1 MKIVV
6 YSAITGAVDNPR
18 KDGIQCFGD
27 YGRFKDPR
35 LNAKIYKILSHLFI
49 AADVSIWVDG
59 NVQLLVSPEEL
70 VSLTSGDACAFHH
83 WDRDCI
89 YDEAR
94 VCIRS
99 RLDHADT
106 IRKQMDKYQREGFP
120 RHAGL
125 AAANVLI
132 RRHTP
137 EVCRMN
143 ERWWAEICAH
153 SIRDQL
159 SFPVCFRGSLEL
171 LNVDPRGRYIQ
182 MNRHAKRRTRYR

>member
-1 MKIVV
+1 VKIVV
-6 YSAITGAVDNPR
+6 YSAITGAIDNPR
-18 KDGIQCFGD
+18 TDGIQCFGD
-27 YGRFKDPR
+27 YARFQDPR
-35 LNAKIYKILSHLFI
+35 LNAKIYKVLSHQFVD
-49 AADVSIWVDG
+49 ADVSVWVDG

-70 VSLTSGDACAFHH
+70 VSLMSGDACAFRH

-99 RLDHADT
+99 RLDNADT
-106 IRKQMDKYQREGFP
+106 IRQQMDKYQREGFP
-120 RHAGL
+120 KHAGL
-125 AAANVLI
+125 AAASVLM

-143 ERWWAEICAH
+143 ERWWAEICTH

-159 SFPVCFRGSLEL
+159 SLPVCFRGSLEL
-171 LNVDPRGRYIQ
+171 LDVDPRGRYIQ
-182 MNRHAKRRTRYR
+182 IARHSKPRTRYR